1 MMTHELPQSL
11 IEAVRYFSDM
21 KVCNAYMRTIK
32 WPGGKPVCPHCE
44 SDRIGEIATRQMLRC
59 KDCRKQFS
67 CKVATIF
74 EDSPLGLDKWFVAV
88 WCIAN
93 AKNGIS
99 SHELGRALG
108 VTQKTAWFMLHRIRE
123 AMKTGTF
130 RKLEGEVETDETF
143 IGGKARNMHKAVRER
158 KIKGRGAIG
167 KSIVHGMIE
176 RGGEARC
183 SVVKDTEAG
192 TVQVA
197 VRRNVAKGSTVFSD
211 EMPSYNGLDAGY
223 MHEVIN
229 HAREYVRGRVHT
241 NTMENFWSLLKRAL
255 GGTYVAVAPF
265 HLTRYLDEQTFR
277 FNKRKGSDGSRFYEV
292 LLNVVGKRLTWRNLT
307 AQEDAGFMGI
317 Q

>member
-1 MMTHELPQSL
+1 
-11 IEAVRYFSDM
+11 
-21 KVCNAYMRTIK
+21 
-32 WPGGKPVCPHCE
+32 
-44 SDRIGEIATRQMLRC
+44 
-59 KDCRKQFS
+59 
-67 CKVATIF
+67 
-74 EDSPLGLDKWFVAV
+74 
-88 WCIAN
+88 
-93 AKNGIS
+93 
-99 SHELGRALG
+99 
-108 VTQKTAWFMLHRIRE
+108 MLHRIRE
-123 AMKTGTF
+123 AMKTGSF

-143 IGGKARNMHKAVRER
+143 VGGNARNMHKAVREK
-158 KIKGRGAIG
+158 KIKGRGSVG

-192 TVQVA
+192 SVVGG
-197 VRRNVAKGSTVFSD
+197 VVRNVERGSTVYSD
-211 EMPSYNGLDAGY
+211 EMPSYNGLWDSGY

-255 GGTYVAVAPF
+255 GGTYVSVAPF

-292 LLNVVGKRLTWRNLT
+292 LLNVVGKRLTWRHLT
-307 AQEDAGFMGI
+307 AQGDAGFMGI